1 MSSAFRLSKNKTHLI
16 DNLLR
21 NIVLNVR
28 RDSIVNPPVQLHAV
42 FGLGP
47 QALLNT
53 VINDTAYEGGF
64 DSEPAKYNLSW

>member
-1 MSSAFRLSKNKTHLI
+1 MHIVYQRNRTHLV

-21 NIVLNVR
+21 YIVLNVR
-28 RDSIVNPPVQLHAV
+28 CDSIVNSSVQLHAV

-47 QALLNT
+47 QTLLNA
-53 VINDTAYEGGF
+53 VINDTAYEGGL